1 MAGQSQCPGETPRP
15 LPVAGVRIIAGR
27 WKGHGLKSV
36 KGRHVR
42 PTTDRVRESWFSA
55 LGGSVVEARV
65 VDLFAVVS
73 GTSERHVKAVA
84 DEVELQ
90 LKRDHYRP
98 VLRREG
104 TPESGW
110 ILLDY
115 GDIVVHVF
123 HSEDR
128 EVFDLERLWSD
139 VPRRDPESGEV
150 TDPGRLE
157 PREQRD
163 DLLVEG

>member
-1 MAGQSQCPGETPRP
+1 MPAQQD
-15 LPVAGVRIIAGR
+15 A
-27 WKGHGLKSV
+27 
-36 KGRHVR
+36 
-42 PTTDRVRESWFSA
+42 
-55 LGGSVVEARV
+55 VEAAVAALAAADDKKGVDPALLEVADVLGV
-65 VDLFAVVS
+65 VDLFAIVG

-90 LKRDHYRP
+90 LKRDHERP

-110 ILLDY
+110 VLLDY

-123 HSEDR
+123 HVEER
-128 EVFDLERLWSD
+128 QVFDLERLWGD
-139 VPRRDPESGEV
+139 VPRRDPGTGEV
-150 TDPGRLE
+150 TDPGRLQ

>member
-1 MAGQSQCPGETPRP
+1 MPAQQD
-15 LPVAGVRIIAGR
+15 A
-27 WKGHGLKSV
+27 
-36 KGRHVR
+36 
-42 PTTDRVRESWFSA
+42 
-55 LGGSVVEARV
+55 VEAAVAALAAADDKKAVEPALLEVADVLGV

-90 LKRDHYRP
+90 LKQDHDRP

-110 ILLDY
+110 VLLDY

-123 HSEDR
+123 HTEDR
-128 EVFDLERLWSD
+128 SVFDLERLWSD
-139 VPRRDPESGEV
+139 VPRRDPVSGEV
-150 TDPGRLE
+150 TDPGRLQ